1 MDPRLLEAIARNDK
15 NTFINLVRENENFLE
30 QRTDGSRS
38 TVLHLASRFGHVKL
52 VMEILKLRPM
62 VAAENNKLETP
73 LHEAC
78 SRGHTEVLKLLLEHN
93 PWAACKL
100 NADNQSAF
108 FMACSHGHV
117 DLVKLLLNQS
127 WLVGLEDEGF
137 DPTCLHVAASRRHT
151 GR

>member
-1 MDPRLLEAIARNDK
+1 MDPRLLEAIARNDE

-30 QRTDGSRS
+30 QRTVVPRA
-38 TVLHLASRFGHVKL
+38 VLHLASRVGHVKL

-117 DLVKLLLNQS
+117 VIQGHC
-127 WLVGLEDEGF
+127 VCCCVI
-137 DPTCLHVAASRRHT
+137 PRAAELYR
-151 GR
+151 GC